1 MKHIGYEEVI
11 RLLVNELFCF
21 VNPTAKNPRVLMFW
35 YTILIQPNLSHI
47 SASDLQKNNL
57 LPIIV
62 WVVEIFND
70 SKLL

>member
-57 LPIIV
+57 
-62 WVVEIFND
+62 
-70 SKLL
+70 